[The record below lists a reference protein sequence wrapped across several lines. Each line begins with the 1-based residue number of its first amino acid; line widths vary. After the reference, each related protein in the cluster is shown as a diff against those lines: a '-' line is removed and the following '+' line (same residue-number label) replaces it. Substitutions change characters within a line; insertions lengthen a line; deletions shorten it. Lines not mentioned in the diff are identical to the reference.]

1 MIIYTKEFEKTYPPT
16 EITCIQ
22 MMITWL
28 HEISSNLS
36 IAMHMHE
43 HKDNRN
49 NNHLQIYYKLQEA
62 VHVNSFTAPFQMNK
76 KDLNI
81 KESKLISS

>member
-43 HKDNRN
+43 HKDNIPSV
-49 NNHLQIYYKLQEA
+49 L
-62 VHVNSFTAPFQMNK
+62 F
-76 KDLNI
+76 
-81 KESKLISS
+81 